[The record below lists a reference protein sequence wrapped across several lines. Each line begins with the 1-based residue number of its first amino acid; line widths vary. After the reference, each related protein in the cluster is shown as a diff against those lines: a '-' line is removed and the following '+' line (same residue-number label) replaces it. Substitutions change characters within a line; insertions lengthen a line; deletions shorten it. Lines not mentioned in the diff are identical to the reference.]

1 MKNIINAD
9 FEKISKYEN
18 DESVTLPTRKTQDS
32 AGYDFIAAEDTVI
45 PSYQDQILEHFTLQI
60 AQKAQAEFET
70 SEAWEASLP
79 YTLEQIAALTKMF
92 GTKMPLVPTGI
103 KCKMP
108 EGYYLQLSVRS
119 SLPYKH
125 WLMMGNGVGI
135 IDSDY
140 YNNPDNEGN
149 IYFQIINLLP
159 VPIVIQKGECF
170 GQGILMPYCI
180 TNGDQAEGQRL
191 GGLGSTT

>member
-1 MKNIINAD
+1 MKNVIEAN
-9 FEKISKYEN
+9 FEKISKYKN
-18 DESVTLPTRKTQDS
+18 DEGVTLPTRKTQDS
-32 AGYDFIAAEDTVI
+32 AGYDFVAAEDTII

-79 YTLEQIAALTKMF
+79 YTLEQISALTKMF
-92 GTKMPLVPTGI
+92 DTKISLVPTGV

-108 EGYYLQLSVRS
+108 ESCYLQLSIRS

-135 IDSDY
+135 IDADY
-140 YNNPDNEGN
+140 YNNPDNEGH

-159 VPIVIQKGECF
+159 VPIVIRKGECF
-170 GQGILMPYCI
+170 GQGILLPYCI
-180 TNGDQAEGQRL
+180 TNDDQVEGQRL